1 MKIKY
6 KILLAMMLITLVSSV
21 FFTTLHYHEQKN
33 ALITGLDNRLLTA
46 AHMARATLP
55 DDFHDSISDS
65 ESVSHEDYLQ
75 IVSRYNRLCKDLD
88 MEYLWSLLEVDGRI
102 VFTTGTAT
110 SKTVDQGD
118 FAAFF
123 ETHSNP
129 TAYAEVFRTMAPQYQ
144 EIDDKW
150 GDLRVV
156 LVPFSDTHGRKY
168 LFGASVSMAAARH
181 AIQQV
186 FLECLTILAVLII
199 ATLLFSLTLAR
210 SLSRPIERI
219 SNAAQKIAAGGFGET
234 IDAQGSEEL
243 LLLSD
248 SVNHMSRAIQEQIS
262 ELREREERLSI
273 TLDSIGDAVIATDS
287 QGAITRMNRV
297 AERLT
302 GWLQEDALG
311 KPLQVAFR
319 IHNART
325 GEVCEDPVQ
334 KVLSTGE
341 IVGLANHTVLVARDG
356 VERQIADSGA
366 PIRSA
371 DNKVIG
377 VVLVF
382 RDVTEEYA
390 LQEQLRHSQKMDAVG
405 RLAGGVAHDFNNML
419 AGVLG
424 GADLLE
430 MEVDSESGRESL
442 RMITESA
449 ERAADLTAKLLAF
462 GRKSVIE
469 TSPVDVHRAVESVA
483 DILSR
488 TLDRKI
494 KIHKELTAEASTILG
509 DMTELQ
515 NAFLNLGI
523 NASHAMPDGGELFFQ
538 SSIIDL
544 DADYCESS
552 TFDLVPGRH
561 LEINVRDTGVGIP
574 IEDLQKIF
582 EPFYTTKPSASGT
595 GLGLAAVY
603 GTVLQHN
610 GAVAVY
616 SETGKG
622 TVFRIYLP
630 LSEGHVQELPPK
642 ESPVP
647 GTGRILVVDDE
658 PVIRITASAILGR
671 LGYDVIVAENGHEG
685 LEVFRRE
692 RESIDLVLL
701 DMIMPEMGGNECFAA
716 MRNIQPDARVILSSG
731 FTRDANVKGLMAQG
745 LCGFIRKPYRT
756 VELSRLIGEVLATVQ
771 E

>member
-1 MKIKY
+1 MKIKH
-6 KILLAMMLITLVSSV
+6 KILLAMVLITLVSSV
-21 FFTTLHYHEQKN
+21 FFTTLHYYEQRN
-33 ALITGLDNRLLTA
+33 ALIAGLDDRLLTA

-55 DDFHDSISDS
+55 DDFHDAITDS
-65 ESVSHEDYLQ
+65 ESVSREEYRQ
-75 IVSRYNRLCKDLD
+75 IVSRYNRLCKDLE
-88 MEYLWSLLEVDGRI
+88 MEYLWSLMEVDGRI

-110 SKTVDQGD
+110 SKNVEQGD

-129 TAYAEVFRTMAPQYQ
+129 EAYEEVFRTMVPQYQ

-156 LVPFSDTHGRKY
+156 LVPFVDAHGRKY
-168 LFGASVSMAAARH
+168 LFGASVSMEAAQH
-181 AIQQV
+181 TTQQV
-186 FLECLTILAVLII
+186 LLQCLLILAVLVL
-199 ATLLFSLTLAR
+199 ATLLFSLTLAK
-210 SLSRPIERI
+210 SLSRPIEKI
-219 SNAAQKIAAGGFGET
+219 SDAAQKIAAGDYGQKV
-234 IDAQGSEEL
+234 DAGGSAEL
-243 LLLSD
+243 ALLSD
-248 SVNHMSRAIQEQIS
+248 SVNHMSRAIQEQMS

-287 QGAITRMNRV
+287 QGVVNRINRV

-302 GWLQEDALG
+302 GWPQESALG
-311 KPLQVAFR
+311 QPLQVVFK

-334 KVLSTGE
+334 KVLSTGD

-371 DNKVIG
+371 DNEIIG

-382 RDVTEEYA
+382 RDVTGEYA

-424 GADLLE
+424 GADFLAD
-430 MEVDSESGRESL
+430 EVRSDIGRESL
-442 RMITESA
+442 RMIIESA

-462 GRKSVIE
+462 GRKNVIE
-469 TSPVDVHRAVESVA
+469 ISPVDVHRAVDSVA
-483 DILSR
+483 DVLAR

-494 KIHKELTAEASTILG
+494 SIRKELTAGSSVVMG

-523 NASHAMPDGGELFFQ
+523 NASHAMPEGGELFFE
-538 SSIIDL
+538 SSVVDL
-544 DADYCESS
+544 DADYCEASP
-552 TFDLVPGRH
+552 FDLTPGHH
-561 LEINVRDTGVGIP
+561 LEVNVRDTGVGIP
-574 IEDLQKIF
+574 LEDLQKIF
-582 EPFYTTKPSASGT
+582 EPFYTTRPSASGT

-610 GAVAVY
+610 GAVSVY
-616 SETGKG
+616 SETGSG

-630 LSEGHVQELPPK
+630 LSEGCVHEFPHD

-671 LGYDVIVAENGHEG
+671 LGYDVVVAENGYEG
-685 LEVFRRE
+685 LEIFKQE
-692 RESIDLVLL
+692 CDSIDLVLL
-701 DMIMPEMGGNECFAA
+701 DMIMPEMDGNRCFAA
-716 MRNIQPDARVILSSG
+716 MKVIQPDVKVILSSG
-731 FTRDANVKGLMAQG
+731 FTRDANVKELMDQG

-756 VELSRLIGEVLATVQ
+756 AELSRLIGEVLATVL